1 MVNEW
6 WSIKAMVK
14 YKREEHQYFD
24 FLPGALIEIDL
35 ASRQIVFMNRIALSL
50 FEYTPDDIAAGIPL
64 RDIFQD
70 DSEYARAIKV
80 AESFGLE
87 SYQNRTSYTRYEK
100 QDLYDFRMRAKA
112 RGEFLGECQGAFVL
126 DDDQIPVGAR
136 IYVRDL
142 SEQRE
147 LEARH
152 IENEAKYR
160 TLLEYS
166 SDIIFLIDSQGV
178 VQSINRA
185 ATKYLGLQAGQIE
198 GKNISELFPPET
210 VETFRGYLN
219 KTFISGESAIYETPM
234 PKTGKAAWVST
245 SINPVRD
252 QAGNITAVLGVSRDV
267 TGWKRAEE
275 SLEQALIDARNANK
289 VKDQFL
295 ANITHEIRTP
305 LTTITGFASRLK
317 ESLGENLKPAEQDY
331 FKFINNSSQRLLR
344 TLDSIINIS
353 ELEAGTL
360 QLDSKMHHLGQL
372 IHLLCEKVT
381 PEAEEK
387 GLELHCELLT
397 DDDKVQFD
405 QYSVYHAIH
414 NILQNAIK
422 YTDDGSVTVRL
433 ERVAGKLQLTFT
445 DTGIGISDEY
455 RERMFQVFSQ
465 ESEGLTKE
473 YQGIGL
479 GLALTK
485 RYLDMNHIEID
496 VTSKKGLGSTF
507 TLIFSDTADQ

>member
-1 MVNEW
+1 MHN
-6 WSIKAMVK
+6 

-35 ASRQIVFMNRIALSL
+35 ASRSIIYMNRIAFSL
-50 FEYTPDDIAAGIPL
+50 FEFTQTDIEAGLPL
-64 RDIFQD
+64 RDIFQND
-70 DSEYARAIKV
+70 NEYARSIRV
-80 AESFGLE
+80 AEKFGLE
-87 SYQNRTSYTRYEK
+87 NYQNHTAYTRYEK
-100 QDLYDFRMRAKA
+100 QDLYDFMMMKKN
-112 RGEFLGECQGAFVL
+112 GEGFLGECQGAFVL
-126 DDDQIPVGAR
+126 DNDMVPVGAR
-136 IYVRDL
+136 IYIRDL

-147 LEARH
+147 MEALH
-152 IENEAKYR
+152 IVNEAKYR

-166 SDIIFLIDSQGV
+166 SDIIFLIDSKGV
-178 VQSINRA
+178 VQSVNRA
-185 ATKYLGLQAGQIE
+185 ATKYLSRSIDEIE
-198 GKNISELFPPET
+198 GKNISELFPPQT
-210 VETFRGYLN
+210 VETFKGYLN
-219 KTFISGESAIYETPM
+219 KTFISGESATYETPM
-234 PKTGKAAWVST
+234 PTTSKAIWVST

-252 QAGNITAVLGVSRDV
+252 RSGNITAVLGVSRDI

-289 VKDQFL
+289 VKDQFI

-305 LTTITGFASRLK
+305 LTTITGFTGRLK
-317 ESLGENLKPAEQDY
+317 ESLGDNLKPADEDY

-360 QLDSKMHHLGQL
+360 RLDSKMHRLGQL
-372 IHLLCEKVT
+372 IQLLCEKLA
-381 PEAEEK
+381 PDAEEK
-387 GLELHCELLT
+387 GLKLKCELLT
-397 DDDKVQFD
+397 EADEVQFD

-422 YTDDGSVTVRL
+422 YTDKGSVTVL
-433 ERVAGKLQLTFT
+433 LDRVDGNLHLTFT

-465 ESEGLTKE
+465 ESEGLAKD

-479 GLALTK
+479 GLALSK
-485 RYLDMNHIEID
+485 RYLDMNHVKIN
-496 VTSKKGLGSTF
+496 VTSEKGFGSTF
-507 TLIFSDTADQ
+507 TLIFPEPTDI